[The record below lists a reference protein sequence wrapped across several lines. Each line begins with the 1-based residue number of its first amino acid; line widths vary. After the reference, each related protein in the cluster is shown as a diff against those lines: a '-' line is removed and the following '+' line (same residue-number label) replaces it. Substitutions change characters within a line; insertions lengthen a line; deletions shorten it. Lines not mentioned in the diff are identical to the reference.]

1 MKKFLLATGFA
12 LCFTCCTPVVTR
24 ANTIESSTA
33 VTAAQFTEALNSV
46 TDTVTKYTTTTV
58 NIRKEPKCL

>member
-12 LCFTCCTPVVTR
+12 LCITCCTPVATR

-33 VTAAQFTEALNSV
+33 VTAAQFEEALNKHPEG
-46 TDTVTKYTTTTV
+46 TE
-58 NIRKEPKCL
+58 RKL